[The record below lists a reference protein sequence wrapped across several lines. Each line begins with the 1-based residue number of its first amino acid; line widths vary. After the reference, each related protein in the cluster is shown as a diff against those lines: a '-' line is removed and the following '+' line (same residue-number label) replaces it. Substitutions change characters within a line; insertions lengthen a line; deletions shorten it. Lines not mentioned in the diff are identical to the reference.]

1 MADGQGIAAYDPAA
15 WLAQSRTLLLDAAGL
30 TPNDLQRTVRRHRKL
45 LNAKTTKFFA
55 HDGVVIDA
63 REVNDN
69 DAQARAVELF
79 YDVFGVKAPR
89 AQAAAS
95 SLGVAIEIDPAS
107 GVIRVV
113 AGSKTTQQASEAS

>member
-1 MADGQGIAAYDPAA
+1 VDSSEYL
-15 WLAQSRTLLLDAAGL
+15 LAQTRTAMLEAAGVV
-30 TPNDLQRTVRRHRKL
+30 PADLVRTVRRHRKL
-45 LNAKTTKFFA
+45 LNAKTTRFFA
-55 HDGVVIDA
+55 HDGVVTDA

-113 AGSKTTQQASEAS
+113 AGSKTTQQPMESA